1 MELLFPALF
10 YADINATTLEH
21 IQILTLSISALV
33 SVYRLTQKMQRGEKV
48 FSLEGEIVEAIQ
60 SLTPSLL
67 SKIPP

>member
-1 MELLFPALF
+1 MELLLPALF
-10 YADINATTLEH
+10 YADINATTLER

-48 FSLEGEIVEAIQ
+48 FSLDGEIVEAIQ